1 MHNTFIIARR
11 EYLERVRS
19 RSFVIMTLFI
29 PLLMFGV
36 TVVPTMLANRGSN
49 EVKHMVVVTAD
60 RDTAEMIRSRI
71 EVKRDQEK
79 SGKKPEVKVGAKR
92 EFQPTTFTVDVSTD
106 TSDAQRAA
114 LTQKVKEKQLDG
126 FLWATPDAIA
136 ARKLTFVTNDTSS
149 FIENGE
155 LSQTVS
161 DALRRHALK
170 VKGLKED
177 DIDAA
182 LLPVDVDAQSPLG
195 KDAANPQVMVIA
207 TLGMVMVMYVTVL
220 LYGVNVMR
228 SILEEKTSRIMEV
241 MLSIASAKDMMA
253 GKILGV
259 GAVGL
264 TQVGIWAATAGIL
277 SAGTLMA
284 SAQLLKGVVSV
295 PLLVF
300 FAVYFLLG
308 YVLYSTL
315 CAAVGSMVN
324 SEQEAQQLQFLIMMP
339 MFLSII
345 VSMQVFQHP
354 NSQLAFWGSIFPFTA
369 PLVMFTRIAMQTSSL
384 RDIAWQIALSI
395 GLMLATIYGMILLC
409 GRIYR
414 VGILM
419 YGKKPTLPEIMKW
432 IKYA

>member
-1 MHNTFIIARR
+1 MHNIFIIAKR
-11 EYLERVRS
+11 EYLERVRT

-49 EVKHMVVVTAD
+49 DIKHMVVVAAD

-71 EVKRDQEK
+71 EQKQEDEK
-79 SGKKPEVKVGAKR
+79 SAKTKGNKLGQER
-92 EFQPTTFTVDVSTD
+92 GLPAGHFTVEVT
-106 TSDAQRAA
+106 TNTAEEERAA
-114 LTQKVKEKQLDG
+114 LTAKVKAKQLDA
-126 FLWATPDAIA
+126 FLWATPDAIR
-136 ARKLTFVTNDTSS
+136 ARKLDFVTNDVSS
-149 FIENGE
+149 FIDNGV
-155 LSQTVS
+155 LGVTIN
-161 DALRRHALK
+161 DALRRQALK
-170 VKGLKED
+170 NKGLKED
-177 DIDAA
+177 EIEATLDSVEVA
-182 LLPVDVDAQSPLG
+182 PQSPLG
-195 KDAANPQVMVIA
+195 KNAPNPQVMFIA

-264 TQVGIWAATAGIL
+264 TQVGIWGLTAGIFSGGALVGTAALIKGVL
-277 SAGTLMA
+277 SAK
-284 SAQLLKGVVSV
+284 LLI
-295 PLLVF
+295 F
-300 FAVYFLLG
+300 FGIFFLLG

-324 SEQEAQQLQFLIMMP
+324 SEQEAQQMQFLVMMP
-339 MFLSII
+339 MVLSVIFI
-345 VSMQVFQHP
+345 VNIFQHP
-354 NSQLAFWGSIFPFTA
+354 SSPVAIFGSLFPFTA
-369 PLVMFTRIAMQTSSL
+369 PLVMFSRIALDS
-384 RDIAWQIALSI
+384 APWEQIALSI
-395 GLMLATIYGMILLC
+395 ALMLATIYGMVWLC